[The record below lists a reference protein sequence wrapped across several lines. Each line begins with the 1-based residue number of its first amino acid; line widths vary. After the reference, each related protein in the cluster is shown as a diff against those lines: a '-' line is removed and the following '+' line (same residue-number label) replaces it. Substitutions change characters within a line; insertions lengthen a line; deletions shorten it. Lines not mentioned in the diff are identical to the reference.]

1 VYFAWIGTISYFSFA
16 TDILVTNE
24 FQGLQFQLPSDPAQ
38 AAAAAALAGG
48 TNATPPGAPGLSTPG
63 AEGFIDAVLFIPAAM
78 QTGLTL
84 SGNLAVLFGITV
96 GFRVL
101 AWLLLELAARFRR
114 L

>member
-1 VYFAWIGTISYFSFA
+1 MPVYFAWIGKISYFSFA

-24 FQGLQFQLPSDPAQ
+24 FQGLQFKLPSDPNQ
-38 AAAAAALAGG
+38 AAAAAVLAG
-48 TNATPPGAPGLSTPG
+48 AGAGSTAADSSSTPG
-63 AEGFIDAVLFIPAAM
+63 WVDATAFIPAAM
-78 QTGLTL
+78 QTGLSL

-101 AWLLLELAARFRR
+101 AWLLLELAAKLRR